1 MAVCY
6 FLVSEI
12 SRHCNASVVCTAGN
26 GEYVSFES
34 EKWGGEVTVW
44 ANTKEIEYPVTI
56 PDHDLLIIVGSAQ
69 MHGYSANEYSDDQ
82 FLELLNNN
90 KGAGK

>member
-1 MAVCY
+1 MSVCY

-12 SRHCNASVVCTAGN
+12 SRHCGASVACTAVN
-26 GEYVSFES
+26 GDYVSFES
-34 EKWGGEVTVW
+34 KEWGGEVTVW

-69 MHGYSANEYSDDQ
+69 MHGYSVNEYIDDQ
-82 FLELLNNN
+82 FAELLNNN
-90 KGAGK
+90 KEAGK

>member
-12 SRHCNASVVCTAGN
+12 SRHCGASVLCVAGN
-26 GEYVSFES
+26 GDHVALES
-34 EKWGGEVTVW
+34 KEWGGDVAIW

-56 PDHDLLIIVGSAQ
+56 PDHDLLIIAGAAQ
-69 MHGYSANEYSDDQ
+69 RHGYSAHEYCDEQ
-82 FLELLNNN
+82 FETLLNNN
-90 KGAGK
+90 KGGGK

>member
-12 SRHCNASVVCTAGN
+12 SQHCKASVVCTAGN
-26 GEYVSFES
+26 GDYVALES
-34 EKWGGEVTVW
+34 EKWGGDVTIW
-44 ANTKEIEYPVTI
+44 ANTKEVEYPVTI
-56 PDHDLLIIVGSAQ
+56 PGHDLLIIIGSAQ
-69 MHGYSANEYSDDQ
+69 MHGYSTNEYSDDQ

-90 KGAGK
+90 KEAGK

>member
-26 GEYVSFES
+26 GDYVALES
-34 EKWGGEVTVW
+34 KDWGGDVTIW

-56 PDHDLLIIVGSAQ
+56 PDHDLLIIMGSAQ
-69 MHGYSANEYSDDQ
+69 MHGYSTKEYSDDQ
-82 FLELLNNN
+82 FLELINNN
-90 KGAGK
+90 KEAGK